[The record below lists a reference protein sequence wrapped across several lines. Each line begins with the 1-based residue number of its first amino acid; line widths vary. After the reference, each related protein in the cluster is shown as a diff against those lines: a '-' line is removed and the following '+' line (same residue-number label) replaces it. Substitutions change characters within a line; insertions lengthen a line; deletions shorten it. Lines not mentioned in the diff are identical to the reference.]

1 MFDYEGLKLHSA
13 RCESE
18 LEAKTTPR
26 FSCASVHIKDL
37 RYV

>member
-1 MFDYEGLKLHSA
+1 MFDYESLKLHSA

-18 LEAKTTPR
+18 LEANTAH
-26 FSCASVHIKDL
+26 ASVHIKDL